1 MDAAIRAR
9 SHEHAGHLSMAS
21 GAKVGLSERS
31 TTLCCRMHCREKA
44 AACIDL
50 ILRSTDV
57 AAVCVARLIL
67 LRCRAG
73 AWQGSWLITDV
84 AAVCVARLILLRCRT
99 GAWQGSWLIMV
110 SACGRT
116 GADHMQEAERESEVK
131 DQNAR

>member
-1 MDAAIRAR
+1 
-9 SHEHAGHLSMAS
+9 MAS

-67 LRCRAG
+67 LRCR
-73 AWQGSWLITDV
+73 
-84 AAVCVARLILLRCRT
+84 T

-116 GADHMQEAERESEVK
+116 GADHMQEAERESK
-131 DQNAR
+131 FHQCAFP